1 MPEFET
7 ASKAADL
14 TDQWQGLSFAELSQ
28 NLQQHLTLAGI
39 DDVGTE
45 ARYLLATVFG
55 QNVWQAVADPTQ
67 FAQSKH
73 LPKLANLVA
82 RRLSREPLPHILGE
96 KGFWT
101 LDLKVNSDVL
111 TPRADTEKLVETA
124 LQMSKSQTSGT
135 IIDLGTG
142 SGAVLLA
149 FLSERPNWTGIGV
162 DISSQALTIA
172 KQNAKTC
179 DLAARASF
187 ICSNWNDLPDSTY
200 DMLVSNPPYIASDEL
215 AALEPEVVKFEP
227 SIALDGGIDGLDAY
241 RCLAAKMQSLLKP
254 QASFALEIGHTQA
267 KQVTEIL
274 QRQTCFTDLKVHQ
287 DLAGRDRVIS
297 GLHPPK

>member
-7 ASKAADL
+7 PSKASDL
-14 TDQWQGLSFAELSQ
+14 AGQWQGLSFAKLSQ

-45 ARYLLATVFG
+45 ARYLLAAVFG
-55 QNVWQAVADPTQ
+55 QDVWQAVADPTQ
-67 FAQSKH
+67 FAQSKP
-73 LPKLANLVA
+73 LQKLAILAA
-82 RRLSREPLPHILGE
+82 RRLSREPLSHILGE

-111 TPRADTEKLVETA
+111 TPRADTEKLVEMA
-124 LQMSKSQTSGT
+124 LEMSKDQTSGT

-149 FLSERPNWTGIGV
+149 FLSERPNWTGTGI
-162 DISSQALTIA
+162 DISAQALDVA
-172 KQNAKTC
+172 KHNAKTC
-179 DLAARASF
+179 DLADRTGF
-187 ICSNWNDLPDSTY
+187 ICSNWNDLPDSAY

-227 SIALDGGIDGLDAY
+227 NIALDGGIDGLDAY
-241 RCLAAKMQSLLKP
+241 RCLAAKMPSLLKP
-254 QASFALEIGHTQA
+254 QAGFALEIGHTQA

-274 QRQTCFTDLKVHQ
+274 HSQSHFTDLELHQ
-287 DLAGRDRVIS
+287 DLAGRDRVVS
-297 GLHPPK
+297 GLRRT